1 MIEEFTWSG
10 EKDRVQAMNIPVDA
24 IFVSSSSFS
33 VIGFKR
39 KRMSSS
45 RLKKQILVAA
55 SLIFIDLLLQ
65 NR

>member
-24 IFVSSSSFS
+24 IFVSSSFFS
-33 VIGFKR
+33 VIGFNR

>member
-33 VIGFKR
+33 VIGFNR

-55 SLIFIDLLLQ
+55 NLIFIDLLLQ